1 MTVKKALN
9 VAGNADLLVAS
20 VALCVLIIVSAV
32 TVVSRYILNDPF
44 MWSEEVQVLCFM
56 WISFLGAGVA
66 FRYGSHVA
74 IDVFVNLIPPKPRR
88 YVDLLLSILVTVV
101 LCYALY
107 LSIVY
112 VDQSIMLQKRSSIL
126 QIPDWCFCISV
137 VFGFASMIVSNACM
151 SVKSFLNTKA

>member
-1 MTVKKALN
+1 M
-9 VAGNADLLVAS
+9 
-20 VALCVLIIVSAV
+20 
-32 TVVSRYILNDPF
+32 
-44 MWSEEVQVLCFM
+44 
-56 WISFLGAGVA
+56 A

-74 IDVFVNLIPPKPRR
+74 IDVFVNLIPPKSRR

-107 LSIVY
+107 LSIAY

-137 VFGFASMIVSNACM
+137 EFGFASMIVSNACM
-151 SVKSFLNTKA
+151 SVKSFMNTKA